1 MVRALTHRIFSDLCS
16 GISYQVPTM
25 DKVTLLKSLAGTL
38 DASYDVRKSSE
49 EKLRFF
55 EEMPGFTAYLLDLIT
70 DPSVNLGVQTSAAI
84 FFKNRVSGYWNVPEL
99 KAATA
104 RYIQQ
109 EEKNTIK
116 GKLVEVLSKTYKNN
130 QLRVQ
135 LSTAV
140 SCILNH
146 DKWDELSQII
156 PQLLSDTSNVDHVYT
171 GLLCLFQYTKN
182 YRYAGIDTPDS
193 KNIVLDSISED
204 TFPTLEALAGNLLN
218 DDSVISDDMLYL
230 ILKIF
235 KYTTFTSL
243 PSYLESQEKLGNW
256 CQIHIM
262 LINKPLP
269 SSVLNE
275 SSTEV
280 KNSNPRIKAV
290 KWGFGNLH
298 RLLLRHGGGIRTKS
312 KENQFVKQF
321 LANFVPVILNSY
333 WGIIEKW
340 STKEIWLSE
349 ASLFHLISFL
359 EQLVETPAYSLIED
373 KMEAIIRHVLLPTL
387 NSSQEI
393 IELYEDE
400 PEEYIRRFFDIS
412 RDNTTADTASI
423 NFFCRLSSIKF
434 ASSVPLLLSILN
446 GIFEKRAAD
455 RNNLQVAME
464 TEGALRTL
472 ATISYKLDKK
482 SSPIKGQIDQ
492 LLHSIV
498 YPELSQ
504 EVIIKT
510 PWLTA
515 RACDTIAMFV
525 HKFKD
530 QSVLQEIFHGIV
542 WCFQQQEHFPIQLTA
557 IDALRTLVEED
568 FVAAQVAEQAPQ
580 LMGTLLDMSKNFES
594 DILTTVMDVFV
605 EKFAMNLEPYANELS
620 VRLVEQFLKLAH
632 ELLEKSNADGTSD
645 IDKEYQAAGILNT
658 LTSLVISM
666 NASPQVSAHLEIIL
680 KDMIKFIL
688 ENAMQLFLTE
698 VVEMLESILFSTTK
712 MSPTMW
718 ELYNTCISC
727 FDTYAEDFFDTFH
740 PFLEGV
746 ILNSFGTDEI
756 TIDNPN
762 VQSLFKICFQVLSG
776 DNVDPVFAHYAFE
789 LIEFSVLALNKKLI
803 PFLPQFLPEI
813 FNIFSAL
820 ESQDAFDGYMLH
832 HLSIL
837 KIFFACLYVEPQTTL
852 LFMNGKQFT
861 STFYKMWIKYTDDFQ
876 SVYGCKLQTLASL
889 AIVIDS
895 PLNLLPLEDLL
906 EETVNLLISNLEA
919 LPHAIRARQ
928 EILDKDNGVKA
939 SAKDFENEEDE
950 GDEFG
955 DEFYDDDLEADEAE
969 LEAMKQTPLDPINAF
984 QVFAEKATMVQQ
996 LDVARYQTVFGNLD
1010 DSQKEIANRIIQ
1022 INLQH
1027 K

>member
-1 MVRALTHRIFSDLCS
+1 
-16 GISYQVPTM
+16 M
-25 DKVTLLKSLAGTL
+25 DKDTLLKSLAGTL
-38 DASYDVRKSSE
+38 DASYETRKRSE
-49 EKLRFF
+49 EQLRYF

-70 DPSVNLGVQTSAAI
+70 DSSVNLGVQTSAAI
-84 FFKNRVSGYWNVPEL
+84 FFKNRVSAYWIIPEL
-99 KAATA
+99 KAPSAK
-104 RYIQQ
+104 YIQQ
-109 EEKNTIK
+109 EEKNAIK
-116 GKLVEVLSKTYKNN
+116 NKLVEVVSKTYKNN

-135 LSTAV
+135 LSTAL

-146 DKWDELSQII
+146 EKWDELAAII
-156 PQLLSDTSNVDHVYT
+156 PKLLSDTSNVDHVFT
-171 GLLCLFQYTKN
+171 GLICLFQYTKN
-182 YRYAGIDTPDS
+182 YRYAGIDSPNS
-193 KNIVLDSISED
+193 KNIVLESISEE
-204 TFPTLEALAGNLLN
+204 TLPILEGLAGSLLN
-218 DDSVISDDMLYL
+218 DDSPTSDEMLYL

-243 PSYLESQEKLGNW
+243 PTYLQDLGKLGTW
-256 CQIHIM
+256 CQIHLM

-269 SSVLNE
+269 ASLSEADANE
-275 SSTEV
+275 KS
-280 KNSNPRIKAV
+280 SNPRVKAV
-290 KWGFGNLH
+290 KWCFGNIH
-298 RLLLRHGGGIRTKS
+298 RLLLRHGGGIGTKS
-312 KENQFVKQF
+312 KDSEFVKLF
-321 LANFVPVILNSY
+321 LSNFVPEILNAY
-333 WGIIEKW
+333 WSIVEKW
-340 STKEIWLSE
+340 STKEVWLSE
-349 ASLFHLISFL
+349 GSLFHLISFL
-359 EQLVETPAYSLIED
+359 EQLIETPAFPLIQE
-373 KMEAIIRHVLLPTL
+373 KMEAIIKHVLLPTL
-387 NSSQEI
+387 NASPEI

-423 NFFCRLSSIKF
+423 NFLCRLSSTKF
-434 ASSVPLLLSILN
+434 SACGPLILSIIN
-446 GIFEKRAAD
+446 NIFERRAAD
-455 RNNLQVAME
+455 RSNLQVAME

-482 SSPIKGQIDQ
+482 SSPVKGQIDQ
-492 LLHSIV
+492 LLHSVV

-504 EVIIKT
+504 DVISKT

-530 QSVLQEIFHGIV
+530 QSILQDIFHGV
-542 WCFQQQEHFPIQLTA
+542 VFCFQQEDHFPIQLTA
-557 IDALRTLVEED
+557 IDALRTLVEEES
-568 FVAAQVAEQAPQ
+568 VAAQVAQQAPQ

-632 ELLEKSNADGTSD
+632 ELLEKSDGHTD

-688 ENAMQLFLTE
+688 ENSMQLFLTE
-698 VVEMLESILFSTTK
+698 VMEMLESILFSTNK
-712 MSPTMW
+712 MSPIMW
-718 ELYNTCISC
+718 ELYHTCIAC
-727 FDTYAEDFFDTFH
+727 FDTYAADFFDTFH

-746 ILNSFGTDEI
+746 VLNSFGTDEI

-762 VQSLFKICFQVLSG
+762 VQSLFKVCFQVLTG
-776 DNVDPVFAHYAFE
+776 DNVDPVFAHFAFE
-789 LIEFSVLALNKKLI
+789 LIEFAVLTLNKKFI
-803 PFLPQFLPEI
+803 PFMPQFLPEI
-813 FNIFSAL
+813 FNIFSTL
-820 ESQDAFDGYMLH
+820 EAQDAFDGYMLH

-837 KIFFACLYVEPQTTL
+837 KIFFACLFVEPQTTL
-852 LFMNGKQFT
+852 LFMNEKQFT
-861 STFYKMWIKYTDDFQ
+861 STFYKLWIKYTDDFQ

-889 AIVIDS
+889 SIVIDA
-895 PLNLLPLEDLL
+895 PLNLLPLEDLV

-928 EILDKDNGVKA
+928 EILEKENGVK
-939 SAKDFENEEDE
+939 SSTKDFENEGDDDDEYGEDYYE
-950 GDEFG
+950 
-955 DEFYDDDLEADEAE
+955 DDLEADEAE

-984 QVFAEKATMVQQ
+984 QVFAERATAVQQ
-996 LDVARYQTVFGNLD
+996 QDINRYQAVFGNLD

-1022 INLQH
+1022 IHLQH